1 MPQPEIVVVCIDPN
15 TPIQKIL
22 DAAIDRTGPGARE
35 IVLVSVTGGPGE
47 SVEMEELDHEALR
60 NAARMD
66 ARLVLERAETHCRS
80 RGVTP
85 RLVVRE
91 GGPADEIVTLAAE
104 VGASLVVVGSRGR
117 KGVLKTLLGNVSAE
131 VVERAPCSVLVVR

>member
-1 MPQPEIVVVCIDPN
+1 MPEPEIVVVGLDPN

-22 DAAIDRTGPGARE
+22 DAAIDRTDPGARE
-35 IVLVSVTGGPGE
+35 IVLVSVTGGTAE
-47 SVEMEELDHEALR
+47 SVEMEELDQEALR

-66 ARLVLERAETHCRS
+66 ARLILERAEAHCRS

-91 GGPADEIVTLAAE
+91 GGPANEIVTLAAE